1 MAQSGP
7 WAEWFKGK
15 NFTTAWGD
23 VNFPVWVEILDPLRD
38 KPLKILEIG
47 SWEGRSAIFFL
58 EFLPN
63 SKITCIDTFEGNEE
77 QAYNLLTEK
86 LNQLESRFDSN
97 LSNYGDRCE
106 KIKSRSIP
114 ALDQLAQANRKFDIV
129 YIDGD
134 HRRNAVLIDSLLC
147 WKMVNPGGLVFWD
160 DYLWGK
166 DYPEP
171 ERPKGGID
179 AFLALHENEY
189 VLRGTGHQIVVQKAD
204 TPEARQAAEKYG
216 LTARPIPRT
225 WRNFVKFLTR
235 KPIIGV

>member
-7 WAEWFKGK
+7 WVKWFKGK
-15 NFTTAWGD
+15 DFTTAWGD
-23 VNFPVWVEILDPLRD
+23 MHFSVWVEILNSLRD

-63 SKITCIDTFEGNEE
+63 SRITCIDTFEGNEE
-77 QAYNLLTEK
+77 QAYNSLNEK
-86 LNQLESRFDSN
+86 LNRLEDRFDSN
-97 LSNYGDRCE
+97 LSSYGDRCE

-114 ALDQLAQANRKFDIV
+114 ALDRLAQANRKFDLI

-134 HRRNAVLIDSLLC
+134 HRRNAVLLDSLLC
-147 WKMVNPGGLVFWD
+147 WQMLDNGGLIFWD

-166 DYPEP
+166 NYSEP

-179 AFLALHENEY
+179 AFLALHKNEY
-189 VLRGTGHQIVVQKAD
+189 VLRGTGHQVMIQRTD
-204 TPEARQAAEKYG
+204 TPETKLEAESYK
-216 LTARPIPRT
+216 LTAKPIPRT
-225 WRNFVKFLTR
+225 WKNFVKFLTR
-235 KPIIGV
+235 QPII